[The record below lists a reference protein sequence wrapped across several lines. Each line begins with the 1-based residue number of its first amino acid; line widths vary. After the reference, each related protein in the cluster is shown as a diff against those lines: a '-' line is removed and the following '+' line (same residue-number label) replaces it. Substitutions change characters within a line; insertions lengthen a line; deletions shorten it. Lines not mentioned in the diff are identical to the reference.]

1 MSLKIIGGEFGGRK
15 LLTLPDF
22 KTRPTAN
29 RMREALFN
37 ILAFDIKGRLVL
49 DLFAGSGALGLEALS
64 RGAAGA
70 TLVES
75 DRKACEIIAKN
86 INICKAGERARL
98 LCRPVERLQNT
109 GECYDLVLMDPPYG
123 GQLVDGTLRLLAAGG
138 LLRPQ
143 ATLVAEHETGYAPSY
158 DTNDYRLVQSRV
170 YGKGTLS
177 FYKYK
182 PLEVTKT

>member
-15 LLTLPDF
+15 LLTLPEH
-22 KTRPTAN
+22 KTRPTAS

-37 ILAFDIKGRLVL
+37 ILAFDIKGRHVL

-64 RGAAGA
+64 RGAVKV

-86 INICKAGERARL
+86 INICKVDERARL

-123 GQLVDGTLRLLAAGG
+123 QQLIDSALRFLADNG
-138 LLRPQ
+138 LLRSQ
-143 ATLVAEHETGYAPSY
+143 ATVVAEHETGYVPAF
-158 DTNDYRLVQSRV
+158 DTNDYRLIQSRI

-177 FYKYK
+177 FYKYQS
-182 PLEVTKT
+182 LEVPKT